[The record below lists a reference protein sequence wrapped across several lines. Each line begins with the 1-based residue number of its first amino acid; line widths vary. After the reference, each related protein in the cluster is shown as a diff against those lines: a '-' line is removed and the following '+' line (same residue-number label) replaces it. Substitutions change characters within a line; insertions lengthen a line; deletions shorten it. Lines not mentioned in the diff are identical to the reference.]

1 VKDLIAKLL
10 GGRPM
15 TFVCACFTDVCDGK
29 KVNRYVDYYG
39 RPWLATSRWSLFRVT
54 PIHGVEIWK

>member
-1 VKDLIAKLL
+1 
-10 GGRPM
+10 M